1 MYVLSFFLFL
11 SHFSVTMSIAS
22 AQAPLLEI
30 SLLHGRH
37 GSCHGHSH
45 SHGHGPVHFMGGG
58 PRTYPGGVSKWQ
70 WKRMQLK
77 KAKQIEK
84 ARLMRE
90 KHVYEARRRAELL
103 AASPVLEMPWQ
114 KMSRVRPPNYVSADE
129 QVTKLAARF
138 QKEGAE
144 DLWTE
149 KDGPERFE
157 SLEEEEEEEY
167 DYSPKVEYGHRHR
180 IDEQV
185 AQFSLFS
192 RVYSKKTC
200 W

>member
-1 MYVLSFFLFL
+1 
-11 SHFSVTMSIAS
+11 MSIAS
-22 AQAPLLEI
+22 TQAPLLEI

-37 GSCHGHSH
+37 RHGSFHP
-45 SHGHGPVHFMGGG
+45 HGHGPVHFMGGG

-157 SLEEEEEEEY
+157 SLELEEEEEGY
-167 DYSPKVEYGHRHR
+167 DYLPKVESGHRHG
-180 IDEQV
+180 IKDQV
-185 AQFSLFS
+185 
-192 RVYSKKTC
+192 VYLLECTKKTC